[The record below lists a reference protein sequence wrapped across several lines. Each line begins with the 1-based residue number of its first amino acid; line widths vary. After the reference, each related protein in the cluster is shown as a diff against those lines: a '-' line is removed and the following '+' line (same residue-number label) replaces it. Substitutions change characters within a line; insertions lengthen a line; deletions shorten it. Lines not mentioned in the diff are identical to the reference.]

1 MKPSDQHLMEKLMET
16 NILMFCSQ
24 FRPVVGGAERQAEKL
39 ALSLAAAGCR
49 VRILTPRIDSDS
61 PDIEEV
67 KGVSIERFPL
77 TDLSRRYPLRG
88 AALLNIP
95 YIIWQVVRAVKQR
108 LKGVDILHCHI
119 ASLQTAAAALA
130 GRMAGIPTIC
140 KAAMADHRSDLG
152 EIEKAGTSGRL
163 VAWLVRSVV
172 KTWIATTDAVADA
185 LIRADVRPDRIVRI
199 PNGVELPTSPNARH
213 LSGGA
218 RRFLYLGRL
227 SRNIQ
232 RDVPTM
238 IKAFD
243 LLASRHPYVEL
254 AIVGGGDLYDET
266 KRQADTCQA
275 RGNIHLPGFD
285 QSEKWLAWADC
296 FVLPSR
302 REGLSNA
309 LLEAMAAGLPCIAN
323 DIPPNREV
331 LDDGDAGILVPVEDC
346 KALEE
351 AMRNMIE
358 KEGLATHYARKAR
371 ERVGLCYSIEAVASQ
386 YLNIYEALLVPE
398 ET

>member
-1 MKPSDQHLMEKLMET
+1 MSKQHPQ
-16 NILMFCSQ
+16 IIMFCPQ

-39 ALSLAAAGCR
+39 SRALVSAGCR
-49 VRILTPRIDSDS
+49 VKILTPRIDSDS

-67 KGVSIERFPL
+67 NGVSIERFPL
-77 TDLSRRYPLRG
+77 TDLSRRYPVRG
-88 AALLNIP
+88 VALLNIP
-95 YIIWQVVRAVKQR
+95 YIIWQIVRAVKPR
-108 LKGVDILHCHI
+108 LKEADILHCHI
-119 ASLQTAAAALA
+119 ASLQSAAAALA

-152 EIEKAGTSGRL
+152 EIEKAGISGHL
-163 VAWLVRSVV
+163 VTWLVRSVV
-172 KTWIATTDAVADA
+172 KIWIATTDAVADA

-199 PNGVELPTSPNARH
+199 PNGVELPISLNEQRFFGET
-213 LSGGA
+213 

-227 SRNIQ
+227 STNIQ

-243 LLASRHPYVEL
+243 LLTATHSGIEL
-254 AIVGGGDLYDET
+254 AIVGGGDLYDDT

-285 QSEKWLAWADC
+285 RSEKWLAWADC

-331 LDDGDAGILVPVEDC
+331 LDDGNAGILVPMEDC
-346 KALEE
+346 NALEK
-351 AMRNMIE
+351 AMRNMVE
-358 KEGLATHYARKAR
+358 RVGMAAHYARNAR
-371 ERVGLCYSIEAVASQ
+371 KRVEGFYSIEVVANKYIDIYKKLLVSGG
-386 YLNIYEALLVPE
+386 IYE
-398 ET
+398 